1 MASHE
6 LRSPIG
12 TLLFAAA
19 ALNIDTVRTDPAR
32 LSKVAATIQANA
44 ERLSWL
50 VTNLQRLAGLGERL
64 DQPNHQR
71 VELGTVAMEVG
82 RQLAEM
88 AIARGVVI
96 ECDPRLPTLRGD
108 PAQIELVMMNLVSN
122 AIKYCDPSK
131 ARSFVSIT
139 PSAEPGV
146 DGNLT
151 ICIRDNDIGIPEA
164 DQSAIFERFFRAH
177 PDRDEELGV
186 TGTGLGLA
194 IVSECLQAL
203 GGSVRCE
210 SKVSEGTA
218 FFVTLPTEPTS

>member
-71 VELGTVAMEVG
+71 VELGTVALEVG
-82 RQLAEM
+82 ASSR
-88 AIARGVVI
+88 
-96 ECDPRLPTLRGD
+96 
-108 PAQIELVMMNLVSN
+108 
-122 AIKYCDPSK
+122 KW
-131 ARSFVSIT
+131 RSRAAS
-139 PSAEPGV
+139 SS
-146 DGNLT
+146 
-151 ICIRDNDIGIPEA
+151 
-164 DQSAIFERFFRAH
+164 SAIRGCR
-177 PDRDEELGV
+177 
-186 TGTGLGLA
+186 
-194 IVSECLQAL
+194 
-203 GGSVRCE
+203 RCE
-210 SKVSEGTA
+210 EILRKSSW
-218 FFVTLPTEPTS
+218 